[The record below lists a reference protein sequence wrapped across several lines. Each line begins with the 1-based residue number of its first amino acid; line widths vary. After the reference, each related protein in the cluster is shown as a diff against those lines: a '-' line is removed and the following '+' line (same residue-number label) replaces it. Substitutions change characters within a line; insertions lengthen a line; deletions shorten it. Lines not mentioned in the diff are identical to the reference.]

1 MHIYLFC
8 SPIART
14 VLILLSETLQTLSRI
29 ALQLKG
35 RPGPFQYLFSH
46 NKQKPG
52 EVPALVQNKGYT
64 LLFPLHTKNASE
76 GFMLLCQ
83 KQITG
88 TDKCLSKQSKN
99 IDIKMFI
106 PLQNNIH
113 EELAV

>member
-1 MHIYLFC
+1 
-8 SPIART
+8 
-14 VLILLSETLQTLSRI
+14 
-29 ALQLKG
+29 
-35 RPGPFQYLFSH
+35 
-46 NKQKPG
+46 
-52 EVPALVQNKGYT
+52 
-64 LLFPLHTKNASE
+64 
-76 GFMLLCQ
+76 MLLCQ